1 MAASNATLSLSCI
14 RGGRPYRFGLAMDRD
29 TFQYALENTK
39 THVEPAG
46 LIETFGSTAFD
57 FVLVSELMDEVNRI
71 RLRRGTMQ
79 AERPRIVAPQH
90 FAKIMLEGFGEKAR
104 EFADWLQESGGDL
117 QFLRYG
123 FQFRKNDLQEE
134 IVSGE
139 LARVVEAMVKEAKQ
153 GEGSRRAVI
162 ESVDEGWEV
171 SLLKLAFDTAKR
183 SAGGNVDEWKKRGL
197 I

>member
-1 MAASNATLSLSCI
+1 
-14 RGGRPYRFGLAMDRD
+14 MDRES
-29 TFQYALENTK
+29 FQYALENTK
-39 THVEPAG
+39 THVEPSG

-57 FVLVSELMDEVNRI
+57 FVLVSELMDQVDRI
-71 RLRRGTMQ
+71 RLRRGTLQ
-79 AERPRIVAPQH
+79 AERPRIVAPHH
-90 FAKIMLEGFGEKAR
+90 FAKIMLDGFGEKAR
-104 EFADWLQESGGDL
+104 EFADWLQEFGGDL

-123 FQFRKNDLQEE
+123 FQFRKSDLHEE

-139 LARVVEAMVKEAKQ
+139 LGRVVERMVNEAKQ
-153 GEGSRRAVI
+153 DDNSRRAVV

>member
-1 MAASNATLSLSCI
+1 
-14 RGGRPYRFGLAMDRD
+14 MDRD

-71 RLRRGTMQ
+71 RLRRGTLQ

-104 EFADWLQESGGDL
+104 EFADWLQECGGDL

-123 FQFRKNDLQEE
+123 FQFRKNDLKEE

-139 LARVVEAMVKEAKQ
+139 LGRVVEAMVNEAKQ

>member
-1 MAASNATLSLSCI
+1 
-14 RGGRPYRFGLAMDRD
+14 MDRES
-29 TFQYALENTK
+29 FNYALENTK
-39 THVEPAG
+39 THVEPSG
-46 LIETFGSTAFD
+46 LIETFGSTSFD

-71 RLRRGTMQ
+71 RLRRGKLQ

-104 EFADWLQESGGDL
+104 EFADWLQESGADL

-123 FQFRKNDLQEE
+123 FQFRKSELTEE
-134 IVSGE
+134 VVTGE
-139 LARVVEAMVKEAKQ
+139 LGRVVERMVNEAKQ
-153 GEGSRRAVI
+153 DDSSRRAVI
-162 ESVDEGWEV
+162 ESVDDAWEV

-183 SAGGNVDEWKKRGL
+183 SAGGNVEEWKKRGL

>member
-1 MAASNATLSLSCI
+1 
-14 RGGRPYRFGLAMDRD
+14 MDRES
-29 TFQYALENTK
+29 FQYALENTK
-39 THVEPAG
+39 THVEPSG

-57 FVLVSELMDEVNRI
+57 FVLVSELMDQVDRI
-71 RLRRGTMQ
+71 RLRRGTLQ
-79 AERPRIVAPQH
+79 AERPRIVAPHH
-90 FAKIMLEGFGEKAR
+90 FAKIMLDGFGEKAR
-104 EFADWLQESGGDL
+104 EFADWLQEFGGDL

-123 FQFRKNDLQEE
+123 FQFRKSDLHEE

-139 LARVVEAMVKEAKQ
+139 LGRVVERMVNESKQ
-153 GEGSRRAVI
+153 DDNSRRAVV

>member
-1 MAASNATLSLSCI
+1 
-14 RGGRPYRFGLAMDRD
+14 MDRES
-29 TFQYALENTK
+29 FQYALENTK
-39 THVEPAG
+39 THVEPSG

-57 FVLVSELMDEVNRI
+57 FVLVSELMDQVDRI
-71 RLRRGTMQ
+71 RLRRGTLQ
-79 AERPRIVAPQH
+79 AERPRIVAQHH
-90 FAKIMLEGFGEKAR
+90 FAKIMLDGFGEKAR
-104 EFADWLQESGGDL
+104 EFADWLQEFGGDL

-123 FQFRKNDLQEE
+123 FQFRKSDLHEE

-139 LARVVEAMVKEAKQ
+139 LGQVVERMVNEAKQ
-153 GEGSRRAVI
+153 DDNSRRAVV